1 MKDLGGVT
9 IKNKQDKKKVYGI
22 GFKIRLLFFIIITAL
37 LVIFGGSSYYKASK
51 LLEKNLESTSLQLIT
66 KEAEILDA
74 LINTFEQ
81 KVDEF
86 SRADYVVDIAN
97 GNLRSIIMDRLY
109 DSFENYMVSN
119 EMAERIFLVT
129 QQGEIFSSPEIKL
142 PKDYKPTEKEWYLE
156 TQEQDKV
163 LISEPIKDFNGQ
175 PIIRIMAPIS
185 KNEEVIGIVGIDVL
199 ISKIGNEVN
208 NLKIGKEGYAMLL
221 DQNKTILT
229 HKVSDKIGLDISH
242 IENKNNFFV
251 SVPVGKLNCTLVAA
265 VNRDE
270 ISEDTM
276 ELIITTIIIG
286 ILTFVSA
293 LIMTTLMSRRLS
305 SNINSLLKD
314 FEKTKNGDFRVR
326 SLIKSNDEIKWLGE
340 GFNSMVEEVGQLV
353 SSLKHVSIDISK
365 ASEMLTNTAE
375 EASISAQQVA
385 TSSIEIAKGSAEQ
398 SQEAENG
405 AHILLKLSDRLA
417 SLNHQRETVL
427 QSTNMVKKSNSSGEQ
442 AVNNLQIKTKEQN
455 QAIERVETAII
466 ELNQQ
471 SLKVNQ
477 ILESIETIAQQT
489 NLLSLNASIEAAR
502 AGEYGRGFAV
512 VAGEIRNLAVNTS
525 EATNQIN
532 GIINTIQENSMHT
545 VEIMKDVKRSSVEQT
560 QSVGHVN
567 VSVESISYA
576 IKDIID
582 IIDNMV
588 QSIEQID
595 KEKDLILCTI
605 ENVTSVSQ
613 ETAAASEQV
622 STAMHHQSDRVE
634 EVAKAAEHLKGLSVQ
649 LDNKIAHFKWE

>member
-1 MKDLGGVT
+1 M
-9 IKNKQDKKKVYGI
+9 
-22 GFKIRLLFFIIITAL
+22 
-37 LVIFGGSSYYKASK
+37 
-51 LLEKNLESTSLQLIT
+51 
-66 KEAEILDA
+66 DA